1 MKISHPTPAQRIE
14 AAKDRAREA
23 DAQADDAIEVAR
35 VNRDDDT
42 EHRFH
47 LNRARWLRRMAAS
60 YRQQAECIEHGPV
73 IGAGDR

>member
-1 MKISHPTPAQRIE
+1 MKLDHPTPAQRI
-14 AAKDRAREA
+14 AKANDRAR
-23 DAQADDAIEVAR
+23 DADDDADEAIEAAR
-35 VNRDDDT
+35 LNRDDDT

-60 YRQQAECIEHGPV
+60 YRTQAECLQNGPV